1 MKNYALRFVSG
12 KYQGGEFPLAS
23 EAEIIIGRSSD
34 LDMVLVED
42 MVSRRHAKL
51 YVNGDQIIVQDLGST
66 NGTFVNGERIKRARL
81 SEGDRILIG
90 TSIVKLVTVPAGAQK
105 VDPNVQLEEMAAYRR
120 TGQMRS
126 MSGSISEIPLP
137 DLLQLFGSSKKTG
150 TLVLRTETDLGKLF
164 LVDGEIVYASIND
177 SKELSAEKCVYRII
191 TWRTGTFYMEP
202 ATEHTFDNKIDLSTE
217 GALLE
222 SFRILDEIER
232 LGPLLPPMKAN
243 VSLITPLRPKL
254 NQLSAEELDVLQY
267 AINHSLVEAVFNN
280 CPFDDITIA
289 KHLTTLVQKEYLVSI
304 ELTLQE
310 SPD

>member
-51 YVNGDQIIVQDLGST
+51 YLNGDQIIVQDLDST

-90 TSIVKLVTVPAGAQK
+90 TSIIKLVVVPAGTQRI
-105 VDPNVQLEEMAAYRR
+105 DPNVQLEEMASFKH

-126 MSGSISEIPLP
+126 MSGSISEIPVP

-150 TLVLRTETDLGKLF
+150 TLVFRTETDLGKLF
-164 LVDGEIVYASIND
+164 LADGEIVYATIND
-177 SKELSAEKCVYRII
+177 SKELSPKKCVYRII
-191 TWRTGTFYMEP
+191 TWRTGTFYMES
-202 ATEHTFDNKIDLSTE
+202 ATEHAFEDKITLSTE

-222 SFRILDEIER
+222 SFRIVDEIDR
-232 LGPLLPPMKAN
+232 LGPALPPMKAN
-243 VSLITPLRPKL
+243 LTLATPLRPKL
-254 NQLSAEELDVLQY
+254 NELSAEELEVLQY

-280 CPFDDITIA
+280 CPFDDIDIA
-289 KHLTTLVQKEYLVSI
+289 KHLTTLVQKEYLSAL
-304 ELTLQE
+304 ELTLEE